1 MDCSRPGSSVDGILQ
16 ARILEWVAILFS
28 RESSWPRDRT
38 WVSSIAGRLPSEPL
52 GKLTGH
58 QPIWESQQV
67 WGVTEM
73 TLKCSPAHL
82 ASIHVATLVSFL
94 SFCPN
99 HLSLREFVSITWMS
113 LLLLSLLGIF
123 FFFFITGS
131 AIQYLFSSIHSIS
144 LSLNLYIFSLS
155 FYFKE
160 ETASLI
166 SQRMYSQ
173 KCNLFHEG
181 IPLVFFHFL
190 PLSCLLLFFASCYVF
205 SQHIRSCQQCFLA
218 ILIMMYRGFIYF
230 RATYW
235 LAKSWSDRKLVYRS
249 LISEYFLLNFVIWS
263 KDSLVQADRWM
274 SGLQ

>member
-1 MDCSRPGSSVDGILQ
+1 MDCSLPGSSVDGILQ
-16 ARILEWVAILFS
+16 ARIFEWVAILFS
-28 RESSWPRDRT
+28 RKSSWPRDRT

-73 TLKCSPAHL
+73 ALKCSPAYL

-99 HLSLREFVSITWMS
+99 HLSLREFVIITWMS

-123 FFFFITGS
+123 FFYITGS

-166 SQRMYSQ
+166 LQRMYSQ
-173 KCNLFHEG
+173 KCNLFYEG
-181 IPLVFFHFL
+181 IPLVFFI
-190 PLSCLLLFFASCYVF
+190 SCLSHVCYFSLLLVMFF

-235 LAKSWSDRKLVYRS
+235 LAKRWSDRKLVYRS
-249 LISEYFLLNFVIWS
+249 LISEYFLPNFVIWS
-263 KDSLVQADRWM
+263 KDSLAQADRWM
-274 SGLQ
+274 SGFQ